1 MAVAP
6 DSARDR
12 MRSRRREGMVERGL
26 RNDMMFTAPI
36 LSRAPDLDRLRFL
49 ALIPARAPHR
59 EEAASAPKAH
69 GSADAGVPATVAT
82 DTVAAVAVGARTE
95 AGVAIVIRPWSEIST
110 SQLHLLRVH
119 PQFGP
124 FLTRSDSKS
133 ANEHWSCFRNI

>member
-1 MAVAP
+1 
-6 DSARDR
+6 
-12 MRSRRREGMVERGL
+12 
-26 RNDMMFTAPI
+26 MMFTAPI
-36 LSRAPDLDRLRFL
+36 PSRAPDLDRLRFL

-82 DTVAAVAVGARTE
+82 DTAAAVAVGARTE
-95 AGVAIVIRPWSEIST
+95 AGVAIVIRLWSEIST
-110 SQLHLLRVH
+110 SHLLRVH

-133 ANEHWSCFRNI
+133 ANERWSCFRNI

>member
-1 MAVAP
+1 
-6 DSARDR
+6 
-12 MRSRRREGMVERGL
+12 
-26 RNDMMFTAPI
+26 MMFTAPI

-82 DTVAAVAVGARTE
+82 DTAAAVAVGARTE

-110 SQLHLLRVH
+110 SQVHLLRVH

-133 ANEHWSCFRNI
+133 ANEHWSCSEISKKTTAERLSDLWHGKGERLWKRRGKIK